1 MFHYRHAWFH
11 NGGPN
16 RSRPSHR
23 YLALRTGVD
32 RMEIITT
39 HVQGGRRT
47 SHRDD
52 RTLRPFL
59 ILGYCWYKHVV
70 LLALI

>member
-32 RMEIITT
+32 RMEILTT
-39 HVQGGRRT
+39 RVQVVVALRT
-47 SHRDD
+47 EMIRCCA
-52 RTLRPFL
+52 PF
-59 ILGYCWYKHVV
+59 
-70 LLALI
+70 